1 MDFLKI
7 YHGKITEALAMVDK
21 SNVKADKVTGK
32 KYFVDDGITIT
43 LPASAEIKV
52 TTHKLLMY
60 AVAAFT
66 SLNGSKIVNN
76 RVISFRLKD
85 FLSECGV
92 NVDKKPSVD
101 KGRTV
106 IKQEIDTL
114 KNLRIS
120 ICEGSG
126 AYAVNKNALK
136 LFMDNSKI
144 KTGLVYMAFTAD
156 FAEYLIKRP
165 IAIYPS
171 SLLMCDGKKHN
182 AYRIGYK
189 ISLHSSNNTNNKSKG
204 TAGTLKV
211 ATILKYVCLPTRN
224 DLKKTRQSWRQKIKV
239 KLDDAFDYL
248 IQIQFLKKWTY
259 GAESFEGYLDY
270 ESSKIKFEVITQEE

>member
-1 MDFLKI
+1 MEFLKI

-114 KNLRIS
+114 KNLRIN

-144 KTGLVYMAFTAD
+144 KNGLVYMAFTAD
-156 FAEYLIKRP
+156 FADYLIKRP

-189 ISLHSSNNTNNKSKG
+189 ISLHSSNNTNKSKG

-211 ATILKYVCLPTRN
+211 ATILKYVCLPTRY
-224 DLKKTRQSWRQKIKV
+224 DLKKTRQSWRRKIKV

-248 IQIQFLKKWTY
+248 YNNNYMQPKKDIW
-259 GAESFEGYLDY
+259 
-270 ESSKIKFEVITQEE
+270 ITRVVK

>member
-1 MDFLKI
+1 MDYFKI

-21 SNVKADKVTGK
+21 SNIKIDRITGK
-32 KYFVDDGITIT
+32 RHYVDDGITIT
-43 LPASAEIKV
+43 LPASSEIKV
-52 TTHKLLMY
+52 ITHKLLMY
-60 AVAAFT
+60 AISVFT
-66 SLNGSKIVNN
+66 SLNGSKTVNN
-76 RVISFRLKD
+76 RAISFRLKD
-85 FLSECGV
+85 FLAECGV
-92 NVDKKPSVD
+92 NVAKKPLVD
-101 KGRTV
+101 KGRAV
-106 IKQEIDTL
+106 INQAIDVL
-114 KNLRIS
+114 KELRID

-144 KTGLVYMAFTAD
+144 KNGLVYMAFTAD
-156 FAEYLIKRP
+156 FADYLIKRP

-189 ISLHSSNNTNNKSKG
+189 ISLHSSNNTNKSKG

-211 ATILKYVCLPTRN
+211 ATILKYVCLPTRY

-239 KLDDAFDYL
+239 NLDNALDYL
-248 IQIQFLKKWTY
+248 TQIQLLKRWTY
-259 GAESFEGYLDY
+259 GSELFESYLDY
-270 ESSKIKFEVITQEE
+270 ESNKINYEVITPEE

>member
-1 MDFLKI
+1 MDFFKI
-7 YHGKITEALAMVDK
+7 FHGKITEALAMVDK

-52 TTHKLLMY
+52 MTHKLLMY
-60 AVAAFT
+60 SVAAFT
-66 SLNGSKIVNN
+66 SLNSKNAVKN

-85 FLSECGV
+85 FLADCGV

-114 KNLRIS
+114 KNLRIN

-144 KTGLVYMAFTAD
+144 KNGLVYMAFTAD
-156 FAEYLIKRP
+156 FADHLIKRP

-171 SLLMCDGKKHN
+171 TLLKCDGKKHN

-189 ISLHSSNNTNNKSKG
+189 IAIHSSNKNNQTKG
-204 TAGTLKV
+204 TASTLRV
-211 ATILKYVCLPTRN
+211 ATILKNVCLPTRY
-224 DLKKTRQSWRQKIKV
+224 DLKKTRQSWRRKIKA

-248 IQIQFLKKWTY
+248 TQIQFLKRWTY

-270 ESSKIKFEVITQEE
+270 ESSKIKFEVITPGE

>member
-1 MDFLKI
+1 MEFLKI

-114 KNLRIS
+114 KNLRIN

-144 KTGLVYMAFTAD
+144 KNGLVYMAFTAD
-156 FAEYLIKRP
+156 FADYLIKRP

-189 ISLHSSNNTNNKSKG
+189 ISLHSSNNTNKSKG

-211 ATILKYVCLPTRN
+211 ATILKYVCLPTRY
-224 DLKKTRQSWRQKIKV
+224 DLKKTRQSWRRKIKV

-259 GAESFEGYLDY
+259 GSENIEGYLDY

>member
-1 MDFLKI
+1 
-7 YHGKITEALAMVDK
+7 MVDK
-21 SNVKADKVTGK
+21 SNVKTDRITGK
-32 KYFVDDGITIT
+32 RQYVDDGITIT

-52 TTHKLLMY
+52 MTHKLLMY

-76 RVISFRLKD
+76 RVISFLLID

-106 IKQEIDTL
+106 IKQAIDTL
-114 KNLRIS
+114 KSLRIN

-165 IAIYPS
+165 IAVYPS

-182 AYRIGYK
+182 AYRVGYK
-189 ISLHSSNNTNNKSKG
+189 IAIHSSNKNNQTKG
-204 TAGTLKV
+204 TASTLRV

-224 DLKKTRQSWRQKIKV
+224 DLKKSRQSWRQKIKV

-270 ESSKIKFEVITQEE
+270 ESNKINYEVITPEE

>member
-1 MDFLKI
+1 MEFLKI

-21 SNVKADKVTGK
+21 SNIKTDRITGK
-32 KYFVDDGITIT
+32 RHYVDDDITIT

-60 AVAAFT
+60 AIAAFT
-66 SLNGSKIVNN
+66 SLNSKNAVKN

-85 FLSECGV
+85 FLADCGV

-101 KGRTV
+101 KGRAV
-106 IKQEIDTL
+106 IKQEIATL
-114 KNLRIS
+114 KSLRIS

-126 AYAVNKNALK
+126 AYSVNKSALK

-144 KTGLVYMAFTAD
+144 KSGNVNMVFTTD

-171 SLLMCDGKKHN
+171 SLLKCDGKKQN
-182 AYRIGYK
+182 AYRVGYR
-189 ISLHSSNNTNNKSKG
+189 IAIHSSNKNNQIKG
-204 TAGTLKV
+204 TASTLRV

-224 DLKKTRQSWRQKIKV
+224 DLKKSRQSWRRKIKA

-248 IQIQFLKKWTY
+248 TQIQFLKRWTY

-270 ESSKIKFEVITQEE
+270 ESNKIKFEVFMPEE

>member
-1 MDFLKI
+1 MDFFKI

-21 SNVKADKVTGK
+21 SNVKTDRITGK
-32 KYFVDDGITIT
+32 RHYVDDGITIT

-52 TTHKLLMY
+52 VTHKLLMY
-60 AVAAFT
+60 TIAAFT
-66 SLNGSKIVNN
+66 SLNGKNAVIN
-76 RVISFRLKD
+76 RVVSFRLKD
-85 FLSECGV
+85 FLVDCGV

-114 KNLRIS
+114 KNLRIN

-144 KTGLVYMAFTAD
+144 KSGNVNMVFTTD

-171 SLLMCDGKKHN
+171 SLLKCDGKKQN
-182 AYRIGYK
+182 AYRVGYR
-189 ISLHSSNNTNNKSKG
+189 IAIHSSNKNNQTKG
-204 TAGTLKV
+204 TASTLRV

-224 DLKKTRQSWRQKIKV
+224 DLKKSRQSWRQKIKV

-248 IQIQFLKKWTY
+248 IQIGLR
-259 GAESFEGYLDY
+259 E
-270 ESSKIKFEVITQEE
+270 

>member
-21 SNVKADKVTGK
+21 SNIKTDRITGK
-32 KYFVDDGITIT
+32 RHYVDDDITIT

-60 AVAAFT
+60 AIAAFT
-66 SLNGSKIVNN
+66 SLNSKNAVKN

-85 FLSECGV
+85 FLADCGV
-92 NVDKKPSVD
+92 DVDKKPSVD
-101 KGRTV
+101 KGRAV
-106 IKQEIDTL
+106 IKQEIATL
-114 KNLRIS
+114 KSLRIS

-126 AYAVNKNALK
+126 AYSVNKSALK

-144 KTGLVYMAFTAD
+144 KSGNVNMVFTTD

-171 SLLMCDGKKHN
+171 SLLKCDGKKQN
-182 AYRIGYK
+182 AYRVGYR
-189 ISLHSSNNTNNKSKG
+189 IAIHSSNKNNQIKG
-204 TAGTLKV
+204 TASTLRV

-224 DLKKTRQSWRQKIKV
+224 DLKKSRQSWRRKIKA

-248 IQIQFLKKWTY
+248 TQIQFLKRWTY

-270 ESSKIKFEVITQEE
+270 ESNKIKFEVFMPEE

>member
-1 MDFLKI
+1 MDYFKI

-21 SNVKADKVTGK
+21 SNIKTDRITGK
-32 KYFVDDGITIT
+32 RQYVDDGITIT

-52 TTHKLLMY
+52 ITHKLLMY
-60 AVAAFT
+60 AIAAFT
-66 SLNGSKIVNN
+66 SLNGKNAVIN
-76 RVISFRLKD
+76 RVVSFRLKD
-85 FLSECGV
+85 FLVDCGV

-114 KNLRIS
+114 KNLRIN

-126 AYAVNKNALK
+126 AYAVNKSALK

-144 KTGLVYMAFTAD
+144 KNGIVHMAFTTD
-156 FAEYLIKRP
+156 FADYLIKRP

-171 SLLMCDGKKHN
+171 TLLKCDGKKHN

-189 ISLHSSNNTNNKSKG
+189 IAIHSSNKNNQTKG
-204 TAGTLKV
+204 TASTLGV
-211 ATILKYVCLPTRN
+211 ATILKNVCLPTRY
-224 DLKKTRQSWRQKIKV
+224 DLKKTRQSWRRKIKV
-239 KLDDAFDYL
+239 NLDNALDYL
-248 IQIQFLKKWTY
+248 TQIQLLKRWTY
-259 GAESFEGYLDY
+259 GSELFESYLDY
-270 ESSKIKFEVITQEE
+270 ESNKINYKVITPEE

>member
-1 MDFLKI
+1 MDFFKI

-21 SNVKADKVTGK
+21 SNIKTDRITGK
-32 KYFVDDGITIT
+32 RHYVDDGITIT

-52 TTHKLLMY
+52 ITHKLLMY
-60 AVAAFT
+60 AIAAFT
-66 SLNGSKIVNN
+66 SINGKNAFNN

-92 NVDKKPSVD
+92 NVDSKPSVD
-101 KGRTV
+101 KGRLL
-106 IKQEIDTL
+106 IKQAIDTL
-114 KNLRIS
+114 KRLRIS

-126 AYAVNKNALK
+126 AYSVNKSALK

-144 KTGLVYMAFTAD
+144 KNGIVNMAFTVD
-156 FAEYLIKRP
+156 FANYLIKRP

-171 SLLMCDGKKHN
+171 TLLKCDGKKHN

-189 ISLHSSNNTNNKSKG
+189 IAIHSSNKNNQTKG
-204 TAGTLKV
+204 TASTLRV

-224 DLKKTRQSWRQKIKV
+224 NLKKSRQSWRQKIKV

-248 IQIQFLKKWTY
+248 TQIQFLKRWTY

-270 ESSKIKFEVITQEE
+270 ESSKIKFEVITPGE

>member
-1 MDFLKI
+1 MDFFKI

-21 SNVKADKVTGK
+21 SNIKTDRITGK
-32 KYFVDDGITIT
+32 RHYVDDDITIT

-52 TTHKLLMY
+52 MTHKLLMY
-60 AVAAFT
+60 SVAAFT
-66 SLNGSKIVNN
+66 SLNSKNAVKN

-85 FLSECGV
+85 FLADCGV

-101 KGRTV
+101 KGRAV
-106 IKQEIDTL
+106 IKQEIATL
-114 KNLRIS
+114 KSLRIS

-126 AYAVNKNALK
+126 AYSVNKSALK

-144 KTGLVYMAFTAD
+144 KSGNVNMVFTTD

-171 SLLMCDGKKHN
+171 SLLKCDGKKQN
-182 AYRIGYK
+182 AYRVGYR
-189 ISLHSSNNTNNKSKG
+189 IAIHSSNKNNQIKG
-204 TAGTLKV
+204 TASTLRV

-224 DLKKTRQSWRQKIKV
+224 DLKKSRQSWRRKIKA

-248 IQIQFLKKWTY
+248 TQIQFLKRWTY

-270 ESSKIKFEVITQEE
+270 ESNKIKFEVFMPEE

>member
-1 MDFLKI
+1 MEFLKI

-21 SNVKADKVTGK
+21 SNIKTDRITGK
-32 KYFVDDGITIT
+32 RRYVDDGITIT

-52 TTHKLLMY
+52 ITHKLLMY
-60 AVAAFT
+60 AIAAFT
-66 SLNGSKIVNN
+66 SLNGKNAVNN
-76 RVISFRLKD
+76 QVVSFRLKD

-114 KNLRIS
+114 KNLRIN

-126 AYAVNKNALK
+126 AYEVNKNNLK
-136 LFMDNSKI
+136 LFNNNSTI
-144 KTGLVYMAFTAD
+144 KNGNVNMVFTTD

-165 IAIYPS
+165 IAIYLS
-171 SLLMCDGKKHN
+171 SLLMCDGKKQN
-182 AYRIGYK
+182 AYRVGYR
-189 ISLHSSNNTNNKSKG
+189 IAIHSSNKNNQIKG
-204 TAGTLKV
+204 TASTLRV
-211 ATILKYVCLPTRN
+211 ATILKYVCLPTCY
-224 DLKKTRQSWRQKIKV
+224 DLKKSRQSWRQKIKAKV
-239 KLDDAFDYL
+239 DNAFDYL

-259 GAESFEGYLDY
+259 GSENIEGYLDY
-270 ESSKIKFEVITQEE
+270 ESNKINFEVITPEE

>member
-1 MDFLKI
+1 MDFFKI

-21 SNVKADKVTGK
+21 SNVKTDRITGK
-32 KYFVDDGITIT
+32 RHYVDDGITIT

-52 TTHKLLMY
+52 VTHKLLMY
-60 AVAAFT
+60 TIAAFT
-66 SLNGSKIVNN
+66 SLNGKNAVIN
-76 RVISFRLKD
+76 RVVSFRLKD
-85 FLSECGV
+85 FLVDCGV

-114 KNLRIS
+114 KNLRIN

-144 KTGLVYMAFTAD
+144 KSGNVNMVFTTD

-189 ISLHSSNNTNNKSKG
+189 ISLHSSNNTNKSKG

-224 DLKKTRQSWRQKIKV
+224 DLKKSRQSWRQKIKV

-270 ESSKIKFEVITQEE
+270 ESNKINYEVITPEE